1 MVKKLEYPIDRIH
14 QNLALRKDK
23 VVVAYYR
30 IPNTPIT
37 ITDSDKKDS
46 HKAKVAQV
54 IKKLAKYKNFD
65 ISLIPKDYLLGEK
78 MSDFEADL
86 ADDVKELG
94 LETLDFTVDTL
105 THEMEIPYQFD
116 WLIGVDLGKG
126 QYNAN
131 IKEFIYNQFESIASN
146 FASLAGYEVEVD
158 EDWYKEHSEE
168 ELLVYSL
175 LSTLKA
181 KRLTD
186 VDLFYYQRMQFLR
199 YVPHTKSEVIAN
211 RNMLNV
217 TDTLIKSL
225 EGGFLKLESAYGSSF
240 VSVLPVGRFSTIFN
254 GFHLGEL
261 VQRMSFPVELRF
273 QAEFIDKTKLG
284 GTMGRSNTRYDQIM
298 KEAYNTNTVQQD
310 DILMGAY
317 SLKDLMKKV
326 GNKEEIIEYGCYL
339 VVAGSSLNQLK
350 QRRYAILSYF
360 DDMKV
365 NVYEASHDT
374 PYLFQALLY
383 GQDLQ
388 KTTRKWN
395 HLVTARGFSEL
406 MLFTNTQSGNRI
418 GWYIGRVD
426 NRLTAWDS
434 IDEAIMGS
442 KNLVLFNATVANKED
457 VAGKVTKNP
466 HVIITG
472 ATGQGKSYL
481 AQMIFLH
488 TAQQN
493 VRVLYI
499 DPKRELRQHYL
510 KVVSDPEY
518 ARKFPLRKKQ
528 IEETNFVT
536 LDSSVKE
543 NHGVLDPIVILD
555 KDILNYTDN
564 LGDKAT
570 EGEEKNRW
578 LSAVNDYLWIKS
590 GYVILKIF
598 EAVILAVPLILIQ
611 LIAFMADVLV
621 IILMFIFP
629 LALLVS
635 FLPRMQDIIFNV
647 LKVMFGA
654 VSFPAL
660 AGFLTLIIFY
670 TQTLIATFVKKKF
683 TDGSLLSGSNFK
695 GQAILFMLLITV
707 FVQGCVFWGIWKYK
721 ETFLRLIIGSRA
733 SQVINQ
739 SADRINEKAND
750 LGITP
755 KSIYE
760 RAHDM
765 SSLAMM
771 GAGYGVGTMMNAQ
784 DNWNAFKERQQA
796 NLDDGQS
803 KTNDA
808 DKYDEANAD
817 DTVISKEAELTN
829 EGEYQSELPKEASK
843 RIEQL
848 GKESSYELSFI
859 SEGNSTEE
867 ILKNVKSDNHTF
879 QEGDGD
885 TSLTNQDMIT
895 NDIENHSNNYTSP
908 LKQRKLNKL
917 EGELSQFNSD
927 VSMTKNHGKNAFE
940 KGFNASKTKEVRK
953 QHNLERQSK
962 VLEELEKLRE
972 GK

>member
-434 IDEAIMGS
+434 IDEAIMGF

-555 KDILNYTDN
+555 KEGASSTAKNMLLYLLKN
-564 LGDKAT
+564 AT
-570 EGEEKNRW
+570 E
-578 LSAVNDYLWIKS
+578 IK
-590 GYVILKIF
+590 LDQTTALT
-598 EAVILAVPLILIQ
+598 EAI
-611 LIAFMADVLV
+611 
-621 IILMFIFP
+621 
-629 LALLVS
+629 
-635 FLPRMQDIIFNV
+635 
-647 LKVMFGA
+647 
-654 VSFPAL
+654 
-660 AGFLTLIIFY
+660 
-670 TQTLIATFVKKKF
+670 
-683 TDGSLLSGSNFK
+683 
-695 GQAILFMLLITV
+695 
-707 FVQGCVFWGIWKYK
+707 
-721 ETFLRLIIGSRA
+721 
-733 SQVINQ
+733 SQVIAKREAGEVVGFNQ
-739 SADRINEKAND
+739 VIEALIDSESDEVQSVGRYFKAIIQNSILELAFSDGDVAGLSYEERVTVLEVADLSLPKDGSDHISDHESNSIALMFALGAFCKHFGERSDDETVEIFDEAWVLMQSSEGKAVIKSMRRVGRSKYNVLMLVSQSVHDAENDDDTTGFGTIFSFYEKSERED
-750 LGITP
+750 ILKHVGLEVTP
-755 KSIYE
+755 K
-760 RAHDM
+760 
-765 SSLAMM
+765 
-771 GAGYGVGTMMNAQ
+771 
-784 DNWNAFKERQQA
+784 
-796 NLDDGQS
+796 
-803 KTNDA
+803 
-808 DKYDEANAD
+808 
-817 DTVISKEAELTN
+817 
-829 EGEYQSELPKEASK
+829 
-843 RIEQL
+843 
-848 GKESSYELSFI
+848 
-859 SEGNSTEE
+859 
-867 ILKNVKSDNHTF
+867 
-879 QEGDGD
+879 
-885 TSLTNQDMIT
+885 
-895 NDIENHSNNYTSP
+895 
-908 LKQRKLNKL
+908 
-917 EGELSQFNSD
+917 
-927 VSMTKNHGKNAFE
+927 
-940 KGFNASKTKEVRK
+940 
-953 QHNLERQSK
+953 NLEWIDNMISGQCLYYDVYGNLNMISIHNIHPDIDPLLK
-962 VLEELEKLRE
+962 PMKKTVSSHLENKYAS
-972 GK
+972 

>member
-46 HKAKVAQV
+46 HKTKVAQV

-131 IKEFIYNQFESIASN
+131 IKEFIYNHFESIASN

-273 QAEFIDKTKLG
+273 KAEFIDKTKLG

-493 VRVLYI
+493 VRVLYV

-555 KDILNYTDN
+555 KEGASSTAKNMLLYLLKN
-564 LGDKAT
+564 AT
-570 EGEEKNRW
+570 E
-578 LSAVNDYLWIKS
+578 IK
-590 GYVILKIF
+590 LDQTTALT
-598 EAVILAVPLILIQ
+598 EAI
-611 LIAFMADVLV
+611 
-621 IILMFIFP
+621 
-629 LALLVS
+629 
-635 FLPRMQDIIFNV
+635 
-647 LKVMFGA
+647 
-654 VSFPAL
+654 
-660 AGFLTLIIFY
+660 
-670 TQTLIATFVKKKF
+670 
-683 TDGSLLSGSNFK
+683 
-695 GQAILFMLLITV
+695 
-707 FVQGCVFWGIWKYK
+707 
-721 ETFLRLIIGSRA
+721 
-733 SQVINQ
+733 SQVIAKREAGEVVGFNQ
-739 SADRINEKAND
+739 VIEVLIDSESDEVQSVGRYFKAIIQNSILELAFSDGDVAGLSYEERVTVLEVADLSLPKDGSDHISDHESNSIALMFALGAFCKHFGERSDDETVEIFDEAWVLMQSSEGKAVIKSMRRVGRSKYNVLMLVSQSVHDAENDDDTTGFGTIFSFYEKSERED
-750 LGITP
+750 ILSHVGLEVTP
-755 KSIYE
+755 K
-760 RAHDM
+760 
-765 SSLAMM
+765 
-771 GAGYGVGTMMNAQ
+771 
-784 DNWNAFKERQQA
+784 
-796 NLDDGQS
+796 
-803 KTNDA
+803 
-808 DKYDEANAD
+808 
-817 DTVISKEAELTN
+817 
-829 EGEYQSELPKEASK
+829 
-843 RIEQL
+843 
-848 GKESSYELSFI
+848 
-859 SEGNSTEE
+859 
-867 ILKNVKSDNHTF
+867 
-879 QEGDGD
+879 
-885 TSLTNQDMIT
+885 
-895 NDIENHSNNYTSP
+895 
-908 LKQRKLNKL
+908 
-917 EGELSQFNSD
+917 
-927 VSMTKNHGKNAFE
+927 
-940 KGFNASKTKEVRK
+940 
-953 QHNLERQSK
+953 NLEWIDNMISGQCLYYDVYGNLNMISIHNIHPDIDPLLK
-962 VLEELEKLRE
+962 PMKKTVSSHLENKYAS
-972 GK
+972 

>member
-518 ARKFPLRKKQ
+518 ARKFPIRKKQ

-555 KDILNYTDN
+555 KEGASSTAKNMLLYLLKN
-564 LGDKAT
+564 AT
-570 EGEEKNRW
+570 E
-578 LSAVNDYLWIKS
+578 IK
-590 GYVILKIF
+590 LDQTTALT
-598 EAVILAVPLILIQ
+598 EAI
-611 LIAFMADVLV
+611 
-621 IILMFIFP
+621 
-629 LALLVS
+629 
-635 FLPRMQDIIFNV
+635 
-647 LKVMFGA
+647 
-654 VSFPAL
+654 
-660 AGFLTLIIFY
+660 
-670 TQTLIATFVKKKF
+670 
-683 TDGSLLSGSNFK
+683 
-695 GQAILFMLLITV
+695 
-707 FVQGCVFWGIWKYK
+707 
-721 ETFLRLIIGSRA
+721 
-733 SQVINQ
+733 SQVIAKREAGEVVGFNQ
-739 SADRINEKAND
+739 VIEALIDSESDEVQSVGRYFKAIIQNSILELAFSDGDVAGLSYEERVTVLEVADLSLPKDGSDHISDHESNSIALMFALGAFCKHFGERSDDETVEIFDEAWVLMQSSEGKAVIKSMRRVGRSKYNVLMLVSQSVHDAENDDDTTGFGTIFSFYEKSERED
-750 LGITP
+750 ILKHVGLEVTP
-755 KSIYE
+755 K
-760 RAHDM
+760 
-765 SSLAMM
+765 
-771 GAGYGVGTMMNAQ
+771 
-784 DNWNAFKERQQA
+784 
-796 NLDDGQS
+796 
-803 KTNDA
+803 
-808 DKYDEANAD
+808 
-817 DTVISKEAELTN
+817 
-829 EGEYQSELPKEASK
+829 
-843 RIEQL
+843 
-848 GKESSYELSFI
+848 
-859 SEGNSTEE
+859 
-867 ILKNVKSDNHTF
+867 
-879 QEGDGD
+879 
-885 TSLTNQDMIT
+885 
-895 NDIENHSNNYTSP
+895 
-908 LKQRKLNKL
+908 
-917 EGELSQFNSD
+917 
-927 VSMTKNHGKNAFE
+927 
-940 KGFNASKTKEVRK
+940 
-953 QHNLERQSK
+953 NLEWIDNMISGQCLYYDVYGNLNMISIHNIHPDIDPLLK
-962 VLEELEKLRE
+962 PMKKTVSSHLENKYAS
-972 GK
+972 

>member
-146 FASLAGYEVEVD
+146 FVSLAGYEVEVD

-555 KDILNYTDN
+555 KEGASSTAKNMLLYLLKN
-564 LGDKAT
+564 AT
-570 EGEEKNRW
+570 E
-578 LSAVNDYLWIKS
+578 IK
-590 GYVILKIF
+590 LDQTTALT
-598 EAVILAVPLILIQ
+598 EAI
-611 LIAFMADVLV
+611 
-621 IILMFIFP
+621 
-629 LALLVS
+629 
-635 FLPRMQDIIFNV
+635 
-647 LKVMFGA
+647 
-654 VSFPAL
+654 
-660 AGFLTLIIFY
+660 
-670 TQTLIATFVKKKF
+670 
-683 TDGSLLSGSNFK
+683 
-695 GQAILFMLLITV
+695 
-707 FVQGCVFWGIWKYK
+707 
-721 ETFLRLIIGSRA
+721 
-733 SQVINQ
+733 SQVIAKREAGEVVGFNQ
-739 SADRINEKAND
+739 VIEALIDSESDEVQSVGRYFKAIIQNSILELAFSDGDVAGLSYEERVTVLEVADLSLPKDGSDHISDHESNSIALMFALGAFCKHFGERSDDETVEIFDEAWVLMQSSEGKAVIKSMRRVGRSKYNVLMLVSQSVHDAENDDDTTGFGTIFSFYEKSERED
-750 LGITP
+750 ILKHVGLEVTP
-755 KSIYE
+755 K
-760 RAHDM
+760 
-765 SSLAMM
+765 
-771 GAGYGVGTMMNAQ
+771 
-784 DNWNAFKERQQA
+784 
-796 NLDDGQS
+796 
-803 KTNDA
+803 
-808 DKYDEANAD
+808 
-817 DTVISKEAELTN
+817 
-829 EGEYQSELPKEASK
+829 
-843 RIEQL
+843 
-848 GKESSYELSFI
+848 
-859 SEGNSTEE
+859 
-867 ILKNVKSDNHTF
+867 
-879 QEGDGD
+879 
-885 TSLTNQDMIT
+885 
-895 NDIENHSNNYTSP
+895 
-908 LKQRKLNKL
+908 
-917 EGELSQFNSD
+917 
-927 VSMTKNHGKNAFE
+927 
-940 KGFNASKTKEVRK
+940 
-953 QHNLERQSK
+953 NLEWIDNMISGQCLYYDVYGNLNMISIHNIHPDIDPLLK
-962 VLEELEKLRE
+962 PMKKTVSSHLENKYAS
-972 GK
+972 